1 MPHFI
6 HFPWSWDMLSVG
18 LKVKHYFN
26 SVSHIQRES
35 ERVKYN
41 RFYTFIHTR
50 TFEHLP
56 VEWLWWT
63 GWMGKGCV
71 HKSKEISWMYVVSVC
86 VCLHACECGCWM
98 DADKKLVFYRHGI
111 VVLTIFPAFTLF
123 GWKMSQVMCI
133 VLGENNNKTTII
145 IATNDTK
152 THTYT
157 HITDIT
163 ALLCLMQRHIQ
174 PTHVGP

>member
-26 SVSHIQRES
+26 SVSHIHTERES

-63 GWMGKGCV
+63 GWMGAGCV
-71 HKSKEISWMYVVSVC
+71 HKSKGISWMYVVSVC
-86 VCLHACECGCWM
+86 VCVLACMWMWLLDGCGQKTCFLSTW
-98 DADKKLVFYRHGI
+98 DCCVDDFSRIHFVRVEDESSDVHRFR
-111 VVLTIFPAFTLF
+111 
-123 GWKMSQVMCI
+123 WKQ
-133 VLGENNNKTTII
+133 
-145 IATNDTK
+145 
-152 THTYT
+152 
-157 HITDIT
+157 
-163 ALLCLMQRHIQ
+163 
-174 PTHVGP
+174 